1 MLVLSARWIWSE
13 RGYADAAFPL
23 DRLRVPRQRR
33 AVRFRRHPA
42 LDVPAV
48 DGRILRLLAQL
59 DNFAQ
64 EGSRRGIA
72 LLEFPADPRQAIP
85 APNRTIVRFAQ
96 TVDPA
101 GAFETLRDAF
111 RRLIRFAYNSNHFA
125 CGENSSVFTTN
136 LLLPQSSMR
145 SLTFAT

>member
-1 MLVLSARWIWSE
+1 MLVLSARRIRAE
-13 RGYADAAFPL
+13 RGYADAVFPL
-23 DRLRVPRQRR
+23 DRLRVPRGQR
-33 AVRFRRHPA
+33 AVRFRRQPA

-72 LLEFPADPRQAIP
+72 LLEFSADPGEAIP
-85 APNRTIVRFAQ
+85 APHGAVIRLAEAI
-96 TVDPA
+96 DPA

-111 RRLIRFAYNSNHFA
+111 RRLVRFAKNCYS
-125 CGENSSVFTTN
+125 
-136 LLLPQSSMR
+136 
-145 SLTFAT
+145 